1 MNFLLPQNKKIYFAS
16 DLHLMQ
22 APDTASH
29 RREMDFIRWLDT
41 VKNDAEAIFLLG
53 DIFDFWFE
61 YRRAVPRGFVRLL
74 GKLGELTDGGIPIH
88 FFTGNHDLWIRDYLP
103 TETGMIIHRHPE
115 EFTANDK
122 SFLVGHGHHLGTVSL
137 RDKLSALVFNSK
149 ILRKA
154 FSAVHPDWGIAFGQR
169 WSENSRKRHGLAESF
184 ESPDKEE
191 IMTYAYEKLVHK
203 HYDFFVFGHRHL
215 AMDVRL
221 SESSRYINTGEWM
234 EGYTYAIFD
243 GQDVSLHSFK
253 GKTRFL
259 TV

>member
-22 APDTASH
+22 EPGTASR

-61 YRRAVPRGFVRLL
+61 YCRAVPRGFVRLL
-74 GKLGELTDGGIPIH
+74 GKLSELADGGIPIH
-88 FFTGNHDLWIRDYLP
+88 FFTGNHDLWVRDYLP
-103 TETGMIIHRHPE
+103 TETGMAIHRHPE

-122 SFLVGHGHHLGTVSL
+122 RFLVGHGHHLGTVGL
-137 RDKLSALVFNSK
+137 ADRLSALVFNSK
-149 ILRKA
+149 ILRRA
-154 FSAVHPDWGIAFGQR
+154 FSAVHPDRGIAFGQW

-184 ESPDKEE
+184 EGLDKEE
-191 IMTYAYEKLVHK
+191 IAAYVYEKLVRK

-215 AMDVRL
+215 AMDARL
-221 SESSRYINTGEWM
+221 SENSRYINTGEWM
-234 EGYTYAIFD
+234 ERYTYAIFD

-253 GKTRFL
+253 GETGFL